1 MSEVDRGNN
10 CFHFESDESENVY
23 LLIIQTRKIIFVV
36 CLCDNSESIQN
47 GRNVEIL
54 QVFIAEKSLSVFH

>member
-1 MSEVDRGNN
+1 MNVPEVDRGNN

-36 CLCDNSESIQN
+36 CLSDNLESIQN
-47 GRNVEIL
+47 GRNVEI
-54 QVFIAEKSLSVFH
+54 